1 MSNEIIKIKSLTGL
15 DVKENEPLSKH
26 TTFKIGGP
34 AKFFVVVDSKDKLFK
49 ALQAVKELD
58 LPFLILGGG
67 SNVLISDV
75 GFDGLVIKLQ
85 DSEIKVDNNQVTA
98 FAGNNLKNTIN
109 QAMKDNLGGL
119 EFAANIP
126 GTVGGAVRGNA
137 GAYGKGVG
145 DYVAQIEVIVIGDKE
160 VGLKVLAKDDC
171 QFDYRESIFKKN
183 ENWIISEVVLNLENK
198 NKEDIQKEQTAID
211 ADWQKRCGSQPYDT
225 PSAGC
230 TFKNII
236 YTDDLVKYK
245 DWETHGK
252 LPAGKFIEEADL
264 KGKKIGGAMVSEK
277 HSNFIVNF
285 NNATADDVVQ
295 LISLVKTKVRNEFG
309 VQLQEEVQYIGF

>member
-1 MSNEIIKIKSLTGL
+1 MKDKLRTLIGL
-15 DVKENEPLSKH
+15 EVKENEPLKNH

-34 AKFFVVVDSKDKLFK
+34 AKFFVEVQSKDELFK
-49 ALQAVKELD
+49 SLKAARELN
-58 LPFLILGGG
+58 LKYLILGGG
-67 SNVLISDV
+67 SNVLVSDD
-75 GFDGLVIKLQ
+75 GFDGLVIKLNNNEI
-85 DSEIKVDNNQVTA
+85 EIKGSQVTV

-109 QAMKDNLGGL
+109 QAMKENLGGL

-145 DYVAQIEVIVIGDKE
+145 DYVEQVEVIVLGEKE
-160 VGLKVLAKDDC
+160 VSLKVLTKDDC
-171 QFDYRESIFKKN
+171 EFDYRESLFKKN
-183 ENWIISEVVLNLENK
+183 ENWIISEVVLVLESK
-198 NKEDIQKEQTAID
+198 SQEDIQKEQESID
-211 ADWQKRCGSQPYDT
+211 ADWKKRCGSQPYDT

-236 YTDDLVKYK
+236 YTDELLKYK

-252 LPAGKFIEEADL
+252 VPAGRFIEEADL

-285 NNATADDVVQ
+285 DNATADDVVQ
-295 LISLVKTKVRNEFG
+295 LISFVKTRVRDEFG